1 MIEGEWFQYITAVVA
16 LLLVVSLYFNFKFS
30 REIQRRNQN
39 DNLLIRSA
47 YFNPVTDL
55 PNRANIELVIGEQI
69 DRALRHNQ
77 IFLLTVIKV
86 TNYYDVKIRSKEL
99 AEEFMLEASNRLLD
113 SVRNEDT
120 VAQISDDGFALLFN
134 EYLQEENY
142 GIIINRIKKA
152 FKEAPHM
159 NTKYHIE
166 YNISIGHTKY
176 PNDGTDAI
184 LLIDRAIHNALKIS

>member
-1 MIEGEWFQYITAVVA
+1 MIDGEWFQYITAVVG
-16 LLLVVSLYFNFKFS
+16 LFLLVSVYFNFKFL

-39 DNLLIRSA
+39 DNVLIRSA

-55 PNRANIELVIGEQI
+55 PNRVNIELVIGEQI

-77 IFLLTVIKV
+77 TFLLTVIKV
-86 TNYYDVKIRSKEL
+86 TNYHDVKIRSKEL
-99 AEEFMLEASNRLLD
+99 ADEFMLEASNRLLD
-113 SVRNEDT
+113 SVRDEDI
-120 VAQISDDGFALLFN
+120 VAQISDDGFVIVFN

-142 GIIINRIKKA
+142 GIIIDRITKA

-159 NTKYHIE
+159 NTKYHIV

-176 PNDGTDAI
+176 PDNGTDAT
-184 LLIDRAIHNALKIS
+184 LLIDRAIHNALK